1 MVLLIPK
8 AIKRLKDAGIAEERQ
23 AQSHRYRKA
32 SQRIVVDADGKR
44 TLEIT
49 PEIEEL
55 LSGQSAE

>member
-8 AIKRLKDAGIAEERQ
+8 AVKRIKAEGRAEERQ
-23 AQSHRYRKA
+23 AQSHRYRQA
-32 SQRIVVDADGKR
+32 SQLIVVDADGKR